1 MARRRHRHAG
11 GSGSVYRQLTRSKY
25 WYLKFRFPGE
35 PIQRRVT
42 TPPTEDRAEAE
53 RQLHELLAER
63 GQARRHRQTADTVTV
78 ADLLDRYR
86 LYVADHG
93 RQLQV
98 GRIEPWYHALGD
110 ELAAEVTGAD
120 VEDICR
126 RWMQHGPTWR
136 AGSRTLPDGRTVT
149 WPARER
155 ARVRPLSGAS
165 VNRLVAVLR
174 KAFTLGRKQ
183 LNLFVP
189 LSFPHF
195 AEHGRGEYITED
207 QCLGICANFQAKI
220 GAPVKAALF
229 QLAYLTGVRKGQLR
243 NTRKKNV
250 VIDGDTWKLAWT
262 SAQTKTKQKAHAVV
276 LVGEARTIV
285 ERAWAARLPDCDF
298 LFHTDGQPLGSMR
311 SELKRTCTL
320 LGIAYGRTTGI
331 VFHDTR
337 HSAVTNLVAAD
348 VPEVVAMSI
357 TGHVDS
363 SVFKRYN
370 VKRDPVQA
378 DAGARL
384 AAYLETQRGTTS
396 TVPVIGR
403 ATTKK

>member
-42 TPPTEDRAEAE
+42 QPPTEDRAEAE

-78 ADLLDRYR
+78 ADLLDRYL

-98 GRIEPWYHALGD
+98 GRIEPWYHALGQ

-120 VEDICR
+120 VEDLCR
-126 RWMQHGPTWR
+126 RWMQQGPTWR

-149 WPARER
+149 WPARDR
-155 ARVRPLSGAS
+155 ARVRPLAGAS

-174 KAFTLGRKQ
+174 RAFKLGQKQ

-207 QCLGICANFQAKI
+207 QCLAICTNYQAKK
-220 GAPVKAALF
+220 GAAVKAKVF
-229 QLAYLTGVRKGQLR
+229 RLAYLIGVRKGQLR
-243 NTRKKNV
+243 DTRKKHV
-250 VIDGDTWKLAWT
+250 VITGDLWKLVWT
-262 SAQTKTKQKAHAVV
+262 GDATKNKKPHTVV
-276 LVGEARTIV
+276 LVGEALEIV
-285 ERAWAARLPDCDF
+285 QHAWANRLPDCDF
-298 LFHTDGQPLGSMR
+298 LFHIDGQPLGSMR
-311 SELKRTCTL
+311 SELKRTCRL
-320 LGIAYGRTTGI
+320 LGIPYGRTTGI

-337 HSAVTNLVAAD
+337 HSAVTNLVAAN
-348 VPEVVAMSI
+348 VPEVVAMSM
-357 TGHVDS
+357 TGHIDPA
-363 SVFKRYN
+363 VFKDYHRT
-370 VKRDPVQA
+370 RDAVQA
-378 DAGARL
+378 DAAARV
-384 AAYLETQRGTTS
+384 AAYLATQRGTTP

-403 ATTKK
+403 APTKK